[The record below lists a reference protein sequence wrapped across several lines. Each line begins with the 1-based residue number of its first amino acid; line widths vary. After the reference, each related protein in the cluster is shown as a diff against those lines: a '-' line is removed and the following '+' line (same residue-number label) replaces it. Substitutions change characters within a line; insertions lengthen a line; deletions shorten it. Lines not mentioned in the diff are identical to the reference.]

1 MSQISWPFLQG
12 DMPTI
17 TRADGLYLYN
27 DREQEILDAAGG
39 AIVANVGWGRARV
52 ADAMA
57 TAAKDLSYVVPPW
70 ITPSREA
77 LVEELKQHWLPPSLT
92 RIQCSSGGT
101 EANETALKIAL
112 QYQQAIGETRRT
124 TIIGRTI
131 GYHGTSL
138 ATASI
143 SGHPGRKKGL
153 EAALPFF
160 PATRTPYPLRCPLGP
175 HHPDA
180 GKFYIDVLQ
189 DVIESEGADTIAAI
203 LAEPITGSS
212 GGALVPPDDYWPA
225 VREICDQHGILL
237 IMDEVMTG
245 FGRTGTPFGYQHWP
259 IEPDI
264 LVGGKGLAGG
274 YAPLGGVFGTE
285 KIGQA
290 LSDAGYQVMFNTF
303 GAHPAS
309 CAAAVEVLSI
319 LREENLV
326 AQATAR
332 GEYLERR
339 LEEAFGQHPQVAE
352 ARGRGLLRA
361 IEIVIDR
368 ESLER
373 FEVSAAISGRVVGEG
388 LKRGVFFYGGGTG
401 DVRDIVCMG
410 PAFTISEAQIDFMV
424 ETLLASVDAVIAK
437 AL

>member
-1 MSQISWPFLQG
+1 MSDIRWPFLPG
-12 DMPTI
+12 AMPSI
-17 TRADGLYLYN
+17 TRAEGLYLY
-27 DREQEILDAAGG
+27 DEKEREILDAAGG
-39 AIVANVGWGRARV
+39 AIVANIGWGRERV
-52 ADAMA
+52 AQAIGRASMN
-57 TAAKDLSYVVPPW
+57 TSYVVPPW
-70 ITPSREA
+70 LTPSREA
-77 LVEELKQHWLPPSLT
+77 LVEELQRHWLPDTLT

-101 EANETALKIAL
+101 EANETAMKIAL

-143 SGHPGRKKGL
+143 SGHPARKKGL
-153 EAALPFF
+153 ESALPFF
-160 PATRTPYPLRCPLGP
+160 PSTRTPYPLRCPLGP

-180 GKFYIDVLQ
+180 GKFYVDVFK

-203 LAEPITGSS
+203 LAEPITGTS

-225 VREICDQHGILL
+225 IRALCDEHGILL
-237 IMDEVMTG
+237 IIDEVMTG

-285 KIGQA
+285 KIGQT

-303 GAHPAS
+303 GAHPAA
-309 CAAAVEVLSI
+309 CAGAVEVLQI
-319 LREENLV
+319 LREENLIE
-326 AQATAR
+326 QARVR
-332 GEYLERR
+332 GEYLEAR
-339 LEEAFGQHPQVAE
+339 LEAAFSQHPHVAE

-361 IEIVIDR
+361 IEVVSDR

-373 FEVSAAISGRVVGEG
+373 FDASAGVSGRIVAEG

-424 ETLLASVDAVIAK
+424 DTLLECVDAVIAK
-437 AL
+437 VQ